1 MKVFLF
7 ILGLVAESP
16 LRRDALE
23 RLLGYKQA
31 GRVEPDIW
39 GSHPDRWDESPLGP
53 VALTQS
59 LHEGMDGS
67 VFTGTA
73 GNTYVVVK
81 YVNDCS
87 YRSRMKK
94 RMERHP
100 LVTES
105 VFLLRLNESDI
116 APKIYYLSPPA
127 AIVSSPSDVEGFLK
141 DRHKT
146 RYMMTHLDS
155 CLALKPEIR
164 FMLQEP
170 VGFPLDLFLG
180 WSVGALPPSRE
191 ITKTVL
197 QTVSKALGLVEKLHE
212 MGIIHGDIHFGNIAF
227 RNALDKNDD
236 VENEQLVLIDFEKAV
251 LIKDIKDFDFTYSSP
266 RHLNKKLLSPWQ
278 LQGYPP
284 APRDDVYRLLFQ
296 TASWLTRGDL
306 EKNVAS
312 KISPEMRS
320 HDKVEV
326 WLEFHRTQ
334 SLFSDAKLGDDLEH
348 EEDCSIRLYLNA
360 VVESVKR
367 LPHPTSKVPFTQIQN
382 ELRDIIKLL

>member
-1 MKVFLF
+1 
-7 ILGLVAESP
+7 
-16 LRRDALE
+16 
-23 RLLGYKQA
+23 
-31 GRVEPDIW
+31 
-39 GSHPDRWDESPLGP
+39 
-53 VALTQS
+53 
-59 LHEGMDGS
+59 
-67 VFTGTA
+67 
-73 GNTYVVVK
+73 
-81 YVNDCS
+81 
-87 YRSRMKK
+87 
-94 RMERHP
+94 
-100 LVTES
+100 
-105 VFLLRLNESDI
+105 
-116 APKIYYLSPPA
+116 
-127 AIVSSPSDVEGFLK
+127 
-141 DRHKT
+141 
-146 RYMMTHLDS
+146 
-155 CLALKPEIR
+155 
-164 FMLQEP
+164 
-170 VGFPLDLFLG
+170 
-180 WSVGALPPSRE
+180 
-191 ITKTVL
+191 
-197 QTVSKALGLVEKLHE
+197 
-212 MGIIHGDIHFGNIAF
+212 
-227 RNALDKNDD
+227 LDKNDD

-320 HDKVEV
+320 RDKVKV

-367 LPHPTSKVPFTQIQN
+367 LSHPTSKVPFTQIQN